1 MLGDLGKVV
10 LDDGLFVIMVNHP
23 AIVVLQMVNDVL
35 SSSVIDPQMKE
46 TSVCITLFEIGDS
59 RILPLSSTLHDGQ
72 GDNLSLEPC
81 MNITFFHTKRPELK
95 CHIQAEYDLQSHV

>member
-1 MLGDLGKVV
+1 MV
-10 LDDGLFVIMVNHP
+10 LDNGLFVTMINYP
-23 AIVVLQMVNDVL
+23 AVVVLQTVDEGLPSSMVDSQV
-35 SSSVIDPQMKE
+35 KE
-46 TSVCITLFEIGDS
+46 ASVCITLFEIGDS